1 MNLETAIKTA
11 IEYETRIR
19 DLYTLAAKTVAD
31 PVGRGIF
38 TALEKDEQYHLDYLE
53 QRLKQWEQNGEVT
66 YEVLKKTIPDKKVI
80 EQGMAALEKRVAED
94 DRSDEKQM
102 LSKALEVE
110 VETSAFYRNLVD
122 ELTGTGQQMFARFLE
137 IEESHIAMVQAQ
149 LDYLSGTGFWFDI
162 KEFDMEDF

>member
-19 DLYTLAAKTVAD
+19 DLYAQAALE
-31 PVGRGIF
+31 VGDAAGRSLF
-38 TALEKDEQYHLDYLE
+38 TALRNDEQYHLDYLA
-53 QRLKQWEQNGEVT
+53 QRLQAWERTGDIA
-66 YEVLKKTIPDKKVI
+66 YEVLKKTLPDATAIRANLKN
-80 EQGMAALEKRVAED
+80 LEKRVAED

-110 VETSAFYRNLVD
+110 VETSAFYGRMADGLD
-122 ELTGTGQQMFARFLE
+122 GAGRRMFARFLE
-137 IEESHIAMVQAQ
+137 IEDSHIEIVQAQ
-149 LDYLSGTGFWFDI
+149 LDYLAGTGYWFDI